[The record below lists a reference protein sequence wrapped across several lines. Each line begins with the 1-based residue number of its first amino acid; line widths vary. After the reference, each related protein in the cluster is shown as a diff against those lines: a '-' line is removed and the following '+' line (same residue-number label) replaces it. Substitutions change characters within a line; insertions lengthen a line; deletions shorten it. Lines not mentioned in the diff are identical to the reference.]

1 MAHFSLISC
10 QTTVKSTLGFPALFT
25 LCHVHVFREHYAIC
39 RIRDYFGRWCIRYYS
54 QRGVVINDNVVVYG
68 NVSFLG

>member
-25 LCHVHVFREHYAIC
+25 LCHVHVFCEHYAIC
-39 RIRDYFGRWCIRYYS
+39 RIRDSFGYYS
-54 QRGVVINDNVVVYG
+54 QRGVVIHDNVVVYG